1 MKNTIKILITAV
13 LILSMTAIPVTAVD
27 DEISIEQYMLELNG
41 DVNGDGLIDNLDA
54 ALILKYDA
62 GLLTEFKNK
71 SPVGIPLEGER
82 LTEIT
87 ADFMKTH
94 KNLTADDVTA
104 IESYGVYGDCEVF
117 WIEVEGQQDV
127 GAEMYADI
135 GGYLVEYHEYFR
147 LHVYKDGEF
156 CYLDIAYDQGLI
168 SSEDVLE
175 VLKICSGIFPTKF
188 YDPSHFSIMDLEVII
203 VNRFGDVNCDRVID
217 DLDAGIILKHDV
229 GL

>member
-1 MKNTIKILITAV
+1 M
-13 LILSMTAIPVTAVD
+13 
-27 DEISIEQYMLELNG
+27 
-41 DVNGDGLIDNLDA
+41 
-54 ALILKYDA
+54 
-62 GLLTEFKNK
+62 
-71 SPVGIPLEGER
+71 
-82 LTEIT
+82 
-87 ADFMKTH
+87 
-94 KNLTADDVTA
+94 
-104 IESYGVYGDCEVF
+104 
-117 WIEVEGQQDV
+117 
-127 GAEMYADI
+127 
-135 GGYLVEYHEYFR
+135 EYHEYFR